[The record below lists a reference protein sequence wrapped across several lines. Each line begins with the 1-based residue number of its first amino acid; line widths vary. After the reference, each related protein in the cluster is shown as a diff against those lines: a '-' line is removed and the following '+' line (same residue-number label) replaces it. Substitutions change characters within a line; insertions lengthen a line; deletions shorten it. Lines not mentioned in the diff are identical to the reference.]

1 MKKIIGLIF
10 LLGSLGL
17 QINAQ
22 SLTDKDIVGKWTVSK
37 MTELGEMPNEQ
48 KQTMEMLKGAFLK
61 SKFEFKTDQN
71 FSFDFEFGEMQIK
84 NGHWKYNDSTQSF
97 VIQEWKDKDTDKWKL
112 MEIYTKKEGD
122 KILFLLSE
130 SFFTLE
136 MIREK

>member
-71 FSFDFEFGEMQIK
+71 ISFDFEFGEMQIK

-97 VIQEWKDKDTDKWKL
+97 VIQEWKDKDTDKCKL